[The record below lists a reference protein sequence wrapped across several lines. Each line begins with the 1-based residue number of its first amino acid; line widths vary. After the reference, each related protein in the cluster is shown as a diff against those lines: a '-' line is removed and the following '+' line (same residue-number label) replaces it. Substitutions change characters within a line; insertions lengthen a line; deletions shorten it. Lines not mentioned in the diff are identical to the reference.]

1 MTRRTEPKL
10 ETGRVYRTQ
19 DLAEWGANTPRLAK
33 RLVKQGILEPLAHG
47 LYFYPKR
54 GRFGPVP
61 PNDQELMRS
70 FLRGAPFVFTGP
82 DRWNALG
89 LGSTALF
96 SLPLV
101 YNTKRSGTFTFGGRK
116 FLLRRVE
123 FPENPPPEWFVID
136 LLEHT
141 GQAGVSKSEVA
152 SALLEAVSDNRFNSK
167 RLWEM
172 ALRYGSRNTQQLIE
186 STQPSSVAA

>member
-10 ETGRVYRTQ
+10 EAGRVYRTQ

-47 LYFYPKR
+47 MYFSPKR
-54 GRFGPVP
+54 GRFGSVP
-61 PNDQELMRS
+61 PSDQELMRS
-70 FLRGAPFVFTGP
+70 FLSETPFVFTGP

-96 SLPLV
+96 SKPLV
-101 YNTKRSGTFTFGGRK
+101 YNTKRSGTFSFGGRE

-123 FPENPPPEWFVID
+123 FPENPSPEWFVVD

-141 GQAGVSKSEVA
+141 QQAGVSKSEVA
-152 SALLEAVSDNRFNSK
+152 NALQRAVSNGQFNAG
-167 RLWEM
+167 RLSEM
-172 ALRYGSRNTQQLIE
+172 AVRYGSKNTQQLVTALE
-186 STQPSSVAA
+186 PSPAGD